1 MQNISTF
8 GAEIRLISSNT
19 HPFGFKID
27 SFSDDVDPI
36 AFSPVVVREDEM
48 DLNGNLVSW
57 AVGGLI
63 PLSIS
68 VIPGSEDD
76 ENLYI
81 LLNANRASGYAV
93 PKRDDITLTISYPD
107 QSMKVFSKG
116 KILLGSP
123 SSGAAAS
130 GRMTTNTY
138 GFAFSSMTN
147 VSARSAIHSVL
158 NQVLTRT

>member
-8 GAEIRLISSNT
+8 GAEVRIIASNT
-19 HPFGFKID
+19 HPIGMKIS
-27 SFSDDVDPI
+27 SFSDDSDPI
-36 AFSPVVVREDEM
+36 SFSPITVKEAQM

-57 AVGGLI
+57 AVGSLI

-68 VIPGSEDD
+68 VIPGSSDD
-76 ENLYI
+76 LDLYI
-81 LLNANRASGYAV
+81 LLNANRASGGGM

-107 QSMKVFSKG
+107 QSMKIFSKG
-116 KILLGSP
+116 KILSGSP

-138 GFAFSSMTN
+138 GFAFATMTN
-147 VSARSAIHSVL
+147 ISARAAIYSVL
-158 NQVLTRT
+158 GALSTRI